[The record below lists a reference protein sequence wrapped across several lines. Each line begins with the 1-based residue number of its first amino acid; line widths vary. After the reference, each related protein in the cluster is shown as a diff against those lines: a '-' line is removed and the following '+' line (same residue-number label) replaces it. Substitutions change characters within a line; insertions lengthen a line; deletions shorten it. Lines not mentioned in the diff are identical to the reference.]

1 MKVIKFGGSS
11 VASAEQLEKVKN
23 IVLEDTSRKFVIV
36 SAPGKRDKSDIKVTD
51 LLIDLAAE
59 TLRDSDNASA
69 TFNKIIDRFR
79 DTAEGLNMDL
89 AIVEKLSK
97 QLNRTITDDTYE
109 NTAYFTDAVKAF
121 GEDANAQ
128 LIAAYFSEQGL
139 DAVYMNPQDAGLYL
153 SDNPGHARVLPE
165 SYQNLYKLR
174 KQESVVVIPGFF
186 GYTKTGKLV
195 TFSRGGSDIT
205 GAIVANG
212 VKADMYENFTD
223 VSSIYVAN
231 PGVVS
236 NPVPIEQLT
245 YSEMRE
251 LSYAG
256 FSVFHDEA
264 LQPAFIANIPV
275 AIKNTNE
282 PQAPGT
288 LITRTRPKNHLPISG
303 IASTSGFASV
313 YIQKYMMNREV
324 GFVRRVLSVLEKYN
338 VSFEHIVSG
347 IDDIDVIF
355 KEDSLS
361 KTEFEEMVIE
371 IKAET
376 AADAI
381 EKRDN
386 ISLLMIVGEGMIENI
401 GNTARATKALSEA
414 GINLEMINQ
423 GSSEISV
430 MFGIIEERENDAVR
444 AIYNEFF
451 NN

>member
-79 DTAEGLNMDL
+79 DTAEGLHMDL

-97 QLNRTITDDTYE
+97 QLNQVINDDRYE

-174 KQESVVVIPGFF
+174 SHEGVVVIPGFF
-186 GYTKTGKLV
+186 GYTKSGKLV

-212 VKADMYENFTD
+212 VKADTYENFTD

-231 PGVVS
+231 PGVVHD
-236 NPVPIEQLT
+236 PVSIEQLT

-288 LITRTRPKNHLPISG
+288 LITRTRPKNNLPISG

-355 KEDSLS
+355 KEDALS
-361 KTEFEEMVIE
+361 KSEFEQMVVE

-386 ISLLMIVGEGMIENI
+386 LSLLMIVGEGMIENI

-430 MFGIIEERENDAVR
+430 MFGIVEERENDAVR

-451 NN
+451 HQ

>member
-1 MKVIKFGGSS
+1 MKVVKFGGSS
-11 VASAEQLEKVKN
+11 VASAEQLVKVKD
-23 IVLEDTSRKFVIV
+23 IVIGDVDRKVVIV
-36 SAPGKRDKSDIKVTD
+36 SAPGKRDKDDIKVTD

-59 TLRDSDNASA
+59 TLHDSENASA
-69 TFNKIIDRFR
+69 TFNKIVERFR
-79 DTAEGLNMDL
+79 DTAEGLEMDL
-89 AIVEKLSK
+89 AIIDDISN
-97 QLNRTITDDTYE
+97 QLNELISSDITDQP
-109 NTAYFTDAVKAF
+109 AYFMDAIKAF

-128 LIAAYFSEQGL
+128 LIAAYFSGL
-139 DAVYMNPQDAGLYL
+139 GYEASYLNPQDAGLFL
-153 SDNPGHARVLPE
+153 SDNPGQARVLPE

-174 KQESVVVIPGFF
+174 ERDGIIVIPGFF
-186 GYTKTGKLV
+186 GYTKDGKLV

-212 VKADMYENFTD
+212 VKASMYENFTD
-223 VSSIYVAN
+223 VSSIYAAN
-231 PGVVS
+231 PGVVH
-236 NPVPIEQLT
+236 NPVAIEQLT

-264 LQPAFIANIPV
+264 LQPAFIADIPV
-275 AIKNTNE
+275 AVKNTNE

-288 LITRTRPKNHLPISG
+288 FITRTRPKNNLAISG

-313 YIQKYMMNREV
+313 YIKKYMMNREV
-324 GFVRRVLSVLEKYN
+324 GFVRRVLSVLEKYG

-355 KEDSLS
+355 KEDALS
-361 KTEFEEMVIE
+361 KKEFNEMVAE

-376 AADAI
+376 AADSI

-386 ISLLMIVGEGMIENI
+386 LSLVMLVGEGMIENI

-423 GSSEISV
+423 GSSEISI
-430 MFGIIEERENDAVR
+430 MFGIIEEREDDAVR

-451 NN
+451 N

>member
-79 DTAEGLNMDL
+79 GTAEGLHMDL

-97 QLNRTITDDTYE
+97 QLNQVINDDRYE

-174 KQESVVVIPGFF
+174 SHGGVVVIPGFF
-186 GYTKTGKLV
+186 GYTKSGKLV

-212 VKADMYENFTD
+212 VKADTYENFTD

-231 PGVVS
+231 PGVVHD
-236 NPVPIEQLT
+236 PVSIEQLT

-288 LITRTRPKNHLPISG
+288 LITRTRPKNNLPISG

-355 KEDSLS
+355 KEDALS
-361 KTEFEEMVIE
+361 KSEFEQMVVE

-386 ISLLMIVGEGMIENI
+386 LSLLMIVGEGMIENI

-430 MFGIIEERENDAVR
+430 MFGIVEERENDAVR

-451 NN
+451 HQ